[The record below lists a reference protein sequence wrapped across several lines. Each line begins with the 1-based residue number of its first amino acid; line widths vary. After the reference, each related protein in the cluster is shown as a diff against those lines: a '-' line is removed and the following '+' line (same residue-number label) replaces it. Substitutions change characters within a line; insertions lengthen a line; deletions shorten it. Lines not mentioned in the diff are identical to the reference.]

1 MRVWRSLILAALV
14 AASADPT
21 QPTESSK
28 AANVARTAANE
39 ANEVA
44 IKSVGVT
51 EHAQSALKVARNAMR
66 DARASAGGL
75 SENQKQ
81 LLKSA
86 EGELR
91 DATLS
96 AEYGKLQQAKWLK
109 AKGHFVAR
117 KETTLKKLEDKVQTV
132 STEGSEKSELESL
145 RGEVS
150 RLQTDLDTR
159 TAYSGATYSSNGKS
173 DADLRKQLSELQ
185 SSIDALESAEGQD
198 GNGASH
204 DELKAEIE
212 SLKSAIE
219 NLETAEMP
227 EEDNVESM
235 KLRLRELERERELL
249 KQLTE
254 ERRKLELAKAHQDA
268 EEQAKLQRELEI
280 LEARRHILEQELRQD
295 GPQTEEALLRE
306 IHELEQRIDA
316 LENTPDTGTLVYEMP
331 PATKVPL
338 GTLASDGD
346 NGVGGSSGAV
356 EESEDSGPEETPV
369 RDSGIDIDTAM
380 PYGELEPFGRED
392 TAQELTESS
401 IQESDEMVDQL
412 ERAEVAEE
420 KRAVFRAL
428 TRLRGAAITSFD
440 GVARSQTGN
449 IDEYNKLHKWRRTH
463 PLHHLAD
470 EESDISKWA
479 FPDNADF

>member
-1 MRVWRSLILAALV
+1 MRVWRNLFILAAV
-14 AASADPT
+14 AAADPGD
-21 QPTESSK
+21 QTESAK
-28 AANVARTAANE
+28 AANVARSAANE

-44 IKSVGVT
+44 VKSVGVT
-51 EHAQSALKVARNAMR
+51 EHAQSALKVARNALR

-75 SENQKQ
+75 SDNQKE

-117 KETTLKKLEDKVQTV
+117 KDTTLKKLEDKVQTV
-132 STEGSEKSELESL
+132 STQESEKSELESL
-145 RGEVS
+145 RVEVR
-150 RLQTDLDTR
+150 RLESDLNTR
-159 TAYSGATYSSNGKS
+159 TADTQATYSSNGKS
-173 DADLRKQLSELQ
+173 DADLRNQLKDLQ
-185 SSIDALESAEGQD
+185 GTIDALETAESQGSTT
-198 GNGASH
+198 SH

-212 SLKSAIE
+212 SLKAAIE
-219 NLETAEMP
+219 NLEAAEVGQGD
-227 EEDNVESM
+227 EVESLKM
-235 KLRLRELERERELL
+235 RLRELERERQLVTE
-249 KQLTE
+249 LTE
-254 ERRKLELAKAHQDA
+254 ERRKLEVAQAHHDA
-268 EEQAKLQRELEI
+268 MEEAALRRELEI
-280 LEARRHILEQELRQD
+280 LEARRHILEKELRQD
-295 GPQTEEALLRE
+295 GPMTEEALLRE
-306 IHELEQRIDA
+306 IHELEQRINA
-316 LENTPDTGTLVYEMP
+316 LENAQDTGTLVYEMP

-338 GTLASDGD
+338 GTLSTDGSAA
-346 NGVGGSSGAV
+346 GSGASG
-356 EESEDSGPEETPV
+356 EEEEPSQDANPEETPV
-369 RDSGIDIDTAM
+369 RESGIDIDTAM

-440 GVARSQTGN
+440 GIARSQTGN